1 MNKEFLKEIVGIK
14 VLNLL
19 FFNYTNEMLKEMK
32 TVREFNHCWENY
44 VNLEEQTYMQ
54 IWELYLTKISYKGQI
69 SLLEIALKYFG
80 EEATGSFEYAIVTD
94 ALVQENIAKHKAKN
108 GESN

>member
-1 MNKEFLKEIVGIK
+1 MNTELSKEIIGIK

-19 FFNYTNEMLKEMK
+19 FFNYTTDMLEEMK

-44 VNLEEQTYMQ
+44 VSLKEQTYMQ

-69 SLLEIALKYFG
+69 ALLEIALKYFG
-80 EEATGSFEYAIVTD
+80 EEATRSFEHAIDTD
-94 ALVQENIAKHKAKN
+94 TFLQAHIAKQKR
-108 GESN
+108 

>member
-1 MNKEFLKEIVGIK
+1 MNTELSKEIIGIK
-14 VLNLL
+14 ALNLL
-19 FFNYTNEMLKEMK
+19 FFNYTQDMLEEMK

-44 VNLEEQTYMQ
+44 VNLKEQTYMQ

-80 EEATGSFEYAIVTD
+80 EEATEGFEYAIVTD
-94 ALVQENIAKHKAKN
+94 ALVQAHIAKHNKKN
-108 GESN
+108 EFD

>member
-1 MNKEFLKEIVGIK
+1 MNTELSKEIIGIK
-14 VLNLL
+14 AINLL
-19 FFNYTNEMLKEMK
+19 FFNYTNDMLEEMK
-32 TVREFNHCWENY
+32 TIREFNHCWENY

-80 EEATGSFEYAIVTD
+80 EEATEGFEYAIKVD
-94 ALVQENIAKHKAKN
+94 GFLQAHIAKHTSKN
-108 GESN
+108 K